1 MQCAICFGA
10 SDSGKR
16 LFEDISNRYKIVA
29 YTDNDSRKWGGS
41 IHGIKIVSPDTAI
54 SMKPDSFVI
63 TSLPGLKA
71 IKNQLIR
78 SGIKKMNID
87 DSYVIAPL
95 EARRIFLQRLASV
108 LQNQHEEGMV
118 AEAGVFEGDFAEY
131 INLYFPNKTLH
142 LFDTFEGFDE
152 RDLLSE
158 KMYSN
163 AEKGD
168 YSNTSVEIV
177 IKKMK
182 YPDKVVVHK
191 GFFPETAQGID
202 GKFCFVNLDLDL
214 YEPTYAGLKFFESKM
229 TDHGV
234 ILVHDYFAR
243 NFKGP
248 KEAVDKFVNERPAS
262 RIVPIGDGISIMVLL

>member
-1 MQCAICFGA
+1 MQSAICFGA
-10 SDSGKR
+10 SDGGKR
-16 LFEDISNRYKIVA
+16 LYEEVSNRYKIIA

-95 EARRIFLQRLASV
+95 EARRIFLQQFANI
-108 LQNQHEEGMV
+108 LQNLHEEGMV

-131 INLYFPNKTLH
+131 INLYFPKKPLH

-152 RDLLSE
+152 RDLLNE
-158 KMYSN
+158 KKYSN

-168 YSNTSVEIV
+168 YSNTSVV
-177 IKKMK
+177 LVMKKMK
-182 YPDKVVVHK
+182 FPDKVVVHK
-191 GFFPETAQGID
+191 VFFR
-202 GKFCFVNLDLDL
+202 NLHKALM
-214 YEPTYAGLKFFESKM
+214 GS
-229 TDHGV
+229 
-234 ILVHDYFAR
+234 
-243 NFKGP
+243 
-248 KEAVDKFVNERPAS
+248 S
-262 RIVPIGDGISIMVLL
+262 VLLI